1 MSLRIWLPLNGSLE
15 NKGLDDITPV
25 LTGAVAV
32 DNEGKIGKCYKF
44 GTSLGRITIPPT
56 IMRNY
61 AECSVTFW
69 VNILGW
75 QSNWDTFFQAGLG
88 TAPWNSYIFGVL
100 RNLGNCV
107 VFTISDASSS
117 SQGNYKSSDLNLNTW
132 YHLGFT
138 YKSGHC
144 CIYVNGQLYKDYSTT
159 IIPNF
164 SGINYISLG
173 QLGNASNYQTN
184 CKLNDFRIYD
194 HALSPLEVK
203 HIAQGL
209 ILHYPLSDKYLEDT
223 TNLVTGITAGG
234 QTTVNNN
241 VVTTSGVD
249 KDTYFTINLSENIV
263 VGTQYTFSCDAEI
276 PSGTWRFPLGNQNNT
291 TLDFVLH
298 NGHNVYSFVA
308 NDTSWGTKRIFMD
321 DMGGATNSARSTGLK
336 TKIYNFQ
343 LEKKDHETGFAG
355 YGVSRTNTIV
365 YDTSG
370 YGNNGE
376 IYAYD
381 SDGKIEVGS
390 DTPRYSIST
399 HVISSNTATSSAAGT
414 TYLYGHCQL
423 TNPSQMTVAF
433 WCKPI
438 KGYNNT
444 TTQGQFCTTTSEF
457 NSQSVGSDY
466 QYSAMNHRDGTV
478 DINDSSS
485 TAQCRPHINFIPNEW
500 HHYVIIYDGQNGS
513 TYQDGVLYEVKSFES
528 PKQLDSFIGIVIGF
542 SKAGGVWR
550 KNDSY
555 YSDFRIYATALSAD
569 DIKSLYQ
576 NSAYIDNHGN
586 VYGAVYEE
594 V

>member
-1 MSLRIWLPLNGSLE
+1 MSLRVWLPLNGSLE
-15 NKGLDDITPV
+15 NKGLDDIMVTNN
-25 LTGAVAV
+25 GATI
-32 DNEGKIGKCYKF
+32 DNNGKIGKCYSF
-44 GTSLGRITIPPT
+44 VNGYLNLPSSL
-56 IMRNY
+56 MSNFK
-61 AECSVTFW
+61 ECSVCFW
-69 VNILGW
+69 ININSW
-75 QSNWDTFFQAGLG
+75 NTSYETYFHAGK
-88 TAPWNSYIFGVL
+88 NSYSWTDYIFGIL
-100 RNLGNCV
+100 RNAANSTVC
-107 VFTISDASSS
+107 FTI
-117 SQGNYKSSDLNLNTW
+117 GN
-132 YHLGFT
+132 G
-138 YKSGHC
+138 
-144 CIYVNGQLYKDYSTT
+144 ST
-159 IIPNF
+159 
-164 SGINYISLG
+164 
-173 QLGNASNYQTN
+173 ASNSNYLTSAWSVGEWMHVAFIYSIGKCKIYLNGNIDKEYDTSIVPDFTKITGITIGRSNGSAYQTN
-184 CKLNDFRIYD
+184 CKMNDFRIYD

-203 HIAQGL
+203 QISQGL

-249 KDTYFTINLSENIV
+249 KDTYFSINLSENIV

-276 PSGTWRFPLGNQNNT
+276 PSGTWRFPLGNQDNT

-308 NDTSWGTKRIFMD
+308 NDTSWGTKRLFMD

-355 YGVSRTNTIV
+355 YGVSRTNAIV

-381 SDGKIEVGS
+381 SDGKIEVSS
-390 DTPRYSIST
+390 DTLRYSMST

-423 TNPSQMTVAF
+423 TNPNQMTVAF

-438 KGYNNT
+438 KGYNNS
-444 TTQGQFCTTTSEF
+444 TTQGQFCTTAFEF
-457 NSQSVGSDY
+457 NNQSVGADY

-500 HHYVIIYDGQNGS
+500 HHYVITYDGQNGS
-513 TYQDGVLYEVKSFES
+513 TYQDGILYEAKSFES
-528 PKQLDSFIGIVIGF
+528 SKQLDSFIGIVIGF
-542 SKAGGVWR
+542 SKAGEVWR

-555 YSDFRIYATALSAD
+555 YSDFRVYATALSAED
-569 DIKSLYQ
+569 VKDLYELG
-576 NSAYIDNHGN
+576 ATIDTNG
-586 VYGAVYEE
+586 VLSTYEFTE
-594 V
+594 Q